1 MNYVTVWYFIY
12 TKISFVFHKKAFRN
26 KLRTM
31 QILIR
36 SSRWLSSSVNTTRVL
51 RMGGGINE
59 ETILLSYKSR
69 FSTAMTHAFI
79 SDMKCRRNLSVMQ
92 SRFFGR
98 KAGKMGKHLQNL
110 DELAHRKAK
119 ENSQQQSR
127 HSSDPESSSSLEE
140 ITVAEDENETV
151 FDHGGGSD
159 DEASISLPLA
169 SDVKARMM
177 KVVIATEESFKSIRG
192 SEPSPE
198 LFDSVQVK
206 AYGAFAPLNSVAQVV
221 ITSPTLATISCF
233 DPDNAPSVRDAIR
246 DMQGVNFN
254 PRIEEGAV
262 IVPIPRVSAE
272 TRKATVKQLGKVAEN
287 TKQRIRRIRRAA
299 LDMVKKVKDGKVEGI
314 SEDDAFRTGK
324 EIDAVTEECTKILND
339 VVQQKQDSI
348 MSV

>member
-1 MNYVTVWYFIY
+1 MVI
-12 TKISFVFHKKAFRN
+12 
-26 KLRTM
+26 
-31 QILIR
+31 
-36 SSRWLSSSVNTTRVL
+36 
-51 RMGGGINE
+51 
-59 ETILLSYKSR
+59 
-69 FSTAMTHAFI
+69 
-79 SDMKCRRNLSVMQ
+79 Q
-92 SRFFGR
+92 SRSFGR

-110 DELAHRKAK
+110 DELAHRRAK
-119 ENSQQQSR
+119 EKSQNNR
-127 HSSDPESSSSLEE
+127 HSSDSESSSHVVEE
-140 ITVAEDENETV
+140 ITVTEDESETV
-151 FDHGGGSD
+151 FDHGGVED
-159 DEASISLPLA
+159 NNDEPIISLPLA

-177 KVVIATEESFKSIRG
+177 KVVVATEESFKAIRG

-206 AYGAFAPLNSVAQVV
+206 AYGSLAPLNSVAQVV

-246 DMQGVNFN
+246 DMQGMNFN
-254 PRIEEGAV
+254 PRVEEGAV

-299 LDMVKKVKDGKVEGI
+299 LDVVKKVKDGKVEGI

-324 EIDAVTEECTKILND
+324 EIDDVTEECIKVLND
-339 VVQQKQDSI
+339 VVQKKQDSI